1 MITFQIEKF
10 ADIIPEIKTLI
21 DGHRDEVSVFSN
33 AVAPLDPDW
42 EAYIKLENNGALFTF
57 TARKNNEFIPE
68 KSMLL
73 GYYIAFI
80 STHIHYRHT
89 LVSDTDIFYLHP
101 AYRDGLTGYKLIKKA
116 EHILE
121 TMGMEIIIMSVKT
134 GTGMEKLA
142 TRLGH
147 KPLDTKYFREV

>member
-42 EAYIKLENNGALFTF
+42 EAYIKLENNEALFTY
-57 TARKNNEFIPE
+57 TARDDKLGD
-68 KSMLL
+68 MLV

-89 LVSDTDIFYLHP
+89 LVSDMDIIYLHP
-101 AYRDGLTGYKLIKKA
+101 AKRDGMMGYKLLKKA
-116 EHILE
+116 EQELE
-121 TMGMEIIIMSVKT
+121 SMGVEIIIMSVKANT
-134 GTGMEKLA
+134 GVDKLA
-142 TRLGH
+142 IRLGH
-147 KPLDTKYFREV
+147 KPMDIKYFREV